1 MGELIIRPHPER
13 ETPEVRRL
21 RLDLE
26 TDAVAMRIVIEH
38 EATQGRQVYGGLRDA
53 PPDAE

>member
-38 EATQGRQVYGGLRDA
+38 EATQGRQVYRGLRDA
-53 PPDAE
+53 PTDAE

>member
-1 MGELIIRPHPER
+1 MGELMIRPHPER

-38 EATQGRQVYGGLRDA
+38 EATQGRQVYGGFRDGPA
-53 PPDAE
+53 HPK

>member
-38 EATQGRQVYGGLRDA
+38 KAT
-53 PPDAE
+53 